1 MTVHAVTPHPALDVT
16 YSLARPVVVHGVNRV
31 AAVTSRPGGKGVNV
45 ARLVAA
51 ADGDVAVY
59 GFLGGRTGDQMRA
72 DLERIS
78 PSIVQRWTSVDTET
92 RRTVAV
98 VDGSDT
104 TMFNEPGANQ
114 PAEAWRRLAE
124 ELLSHAEPGDI
135 VTISGSLPHPEE
147 PDHLATLVR
156 ELRERGAVVVV
167 DTSGPALLAAADAG
181 ADLVKPN
188 RDELVEALGCKDLDE
203 GIAHLLERGVGA
215 VLTSLGAEGMRL
227 NTPNIFCTA
236 RLSVPVAGNPT
247 GAGDSVVAAIAV
259 ALAATPSHSERSRV
273 LAASREPSRGLP
285 PPCSHRLLERS
296 TTRSLSNFFPE
307 YKSLRKACDACSI
320 RKTSSGTTSPITGT
334 WSIQRDPLGKR

>member
-167 DTSGPALLAAADAG
+167 
-181 ADLVKPN
+181 
-188 RDELVEALGCKDLDE
+188 
-203 GIAHLLERGVGA
+203 ERGVVHA
-215 VLTSLGAEGMRL
+215 DFSLSRKVRKRVPWSSNRAPRNSFCWFTRTSTRSSGRMVSTSPG
-227 NTPNIFCTA
+227 
-236 RLSVPVAGNPT
+236 
-247 GAGDSVVAAIAV
+247 
-259 ALAATPSHSERSRV
+259 SRV
-273 LAASREPSRGLP
+273 MK
-285 PPCSHRLLERS
+285 RL
-296 TTRSLSNFFPE
+296 T
-307 YKSLRKACDACSI
+307 
-320 RKTSSGTTSPITGT
+320 
-334 WSIQRDPLGKR
+334 